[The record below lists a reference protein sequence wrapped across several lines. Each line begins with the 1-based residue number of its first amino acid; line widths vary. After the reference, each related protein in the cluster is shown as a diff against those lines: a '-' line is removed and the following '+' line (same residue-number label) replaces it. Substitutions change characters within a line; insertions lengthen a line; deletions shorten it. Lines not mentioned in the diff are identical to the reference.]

1 LVVLGALAVALA
13 HVIPGKA
20 LAPLRKVRVW
30 TSSLVAGFMGFLVL
44 WLVLLNTVFHNVGP
58 LVRCVALPVA
68 KMVGCEVALDRLD
81 LCPFEG
87 RVSIQGLRVENPKV
101 FVAAKPEVYGV
112 TPLFKL
118 DDFTVHVDVPTLFKD
133 GAFSTQDVR
142 VKNVTLKGLRVL
154 VAWDTWSEGD
164 TDYVVTNIDGLMM
177 QMGLK
182 GLPTPEVLA
191 EEKAAAA
198 QAEATAQAQ
207 TEKVAAEQA
216 AQVEAKRAALDAELK
231 ALEAETEQAVAEG
244 SLSRAEATEQV
255 MAKKQSIRETLEAYK
270 AQWKTKVTLEKLLI
284 EDNSVTFYW
293 GHSFLPIDPKI
304 PVAFPPLSLE
314 DVSTEEV
321 REMIEPALDAM
332 LAAYDLFEG
341 FRLNV
346 LGGLSDAFGALQ
358 EMGAEALDGV
368 SNAMSNV
375 TDATM
380 DSVSKASSAGVEAVS
395 SAFSGVM
402 DVFTS
407 ESTTEEDKKAAV
419 SSAKEDLKA
428 SLKAI
433 GKELKQESK
442 DATQSESEGLMNGL
456 KNLKKLW

>member
-1 LVVLGALAVALA
+1 
-13 HVIPGKA
+13 
-20 LAPLRKVRVW
+20 
-30 TSSLVAGFMGFLVL
+30 
-44 WLVLLNTVFHNVGP
+44 
-58 LVRCVALPVA
+58 
-68 KMVGCEVALDRLD
+68 MVGCEVALDRLD

-216 AQVEAKRAALDAELK
+216 AQVEAKRVALDAELK
-231 ALEAETEQAVAEG
+231 VGDKVQGKVVVMADYGAFIEIAPGVSVEVARASVSGVAE
-244 SLSRAEATEQV
+244 EPV
-255 MAKKQSIRETLEAYK
+255 
-270 AQWKTKVTLEKLLI
+270 
-284 EDNSVTFYW
+284 
-293 GHSFLPIDPKI
+293 
-304 PVAFPPLSLE
+304 PVA
-314 DVSTEEV
+314 
-321 REMIEPALDAM
+321 
-332 LAAYDLFEG
+332 
-341 FRLNV
+341 
-346 LGGLSDAFGALQ
+346 
-358 EMGAEALDGV
+358 
-368 SNAMSNV
+368 
-375 TDATM
+375 
-380 DSVSKASSAGVEAVS
+380 K
-395 SAFSGVM
+395 
-402 DVFTS
+402 
-407 ESTTEEDKKAAV
+407 
-419 SSAKEDLKA
+419 
-428 SLKAI
+428 
-433 GKELKQESK
+433 
-442 DATQSESEGLMNGL
+442 
-456 KNLKKLW
+456 